1 MLKVELFQRC
11 GDDFLAELM
20 LKMRSEFAAPYQLII
35 PQGGMY
41 HVPLHLF
48 FVLFWFQK
56 TQSIECVVIIVVA
69 QQSVTVCL

>member
-1 MLKVELFQRC
+1 MENLSLTLRRKVLQQVYGAAMMKVELFQRC

-41 HVPLHLF
+41 YTDNIMSYDF
-48 FVLFWFQK
+48 MY
-56 TQSIECVVIIVVA
+56 
-69 QQSVTVCL
+69 